1 MGGTMLISPD
11 RSPPPEER
19 LWPNEDSDGWPFQTN
34 EEPPLPPSEF
44 VPISAETDS
53 IQPDQPPAPPDCE
66 EAASYSFQ
74 EITETPFANLIV
86 ATSLASSEQSPPE
99 KYSKTRRGRRQVSE
113 TTGNDELEHKRTHQ
127 QTKKKKFQ
135 RLQRAE
141 SNRTG
146 YQANK
151 PQILERLR
159 IRRQDP
165 DYRAAE
171 AKRNLAWY
179 WTNRPQIL
187 ERQRIRRQDPDYR
200 AASAAYHHTWN
211 RAHAAEKAAYQRR
224 YRQDTARKKAEA
236 ASQHACEEAD

>member
-1 MGGTMLISPD
+1 MLISPD

-165 DYRAAE
+165 DYRAA
-171 AKRNLAWY
+171 
-179 WTNRPQIL
+179 
-187 ERQRIRRQDPDYR
+187 
-200 AASAAYHHTWN
+200 SAAYHHTWN

-224 YRQDTARKKAEA
+224 YRQDAARKKAEA